1 MWRLEL
7 VGLDGATVFLPS
19 EQVGSTVG
27 ALRQWE
33 AARAGLPSPSLLR
46 LKSGNRNLSSDDA
59 PLAEVDA
66 SVHAMLRLPGGTHP
80 MDAMCRAFPADPQRA
95 VLEKKKNQ
103 AMAEKNR
110 AEAATQVNEL
120 LKRKLEAAKFE
131 AYPAPQTAAS
141 AADDATYRAKL
152 EKQRR
157 KLMDGGSDS
166 DSSVSVFDPFMSK
179 KAKKEM
185 KKREKKDK
193 KDKKE
198 RKRDKKDKKDKK
210 EKKEKKEKKKR
221 ERESSSDE
229 SDSSDSDD
237 EVERKHR
244 EEKHEK
250 KKKHKK
256 EKKKKEKRQREG
268 GGQSDGHSSDAEDK
282 DERKK
287 SKGGD

>member
-1 MWRLEL
+1 MSRLEL

-46 LKSGNRNLSSDDA
+46 LKSGSRDLSSDEA
-59 PLAEVDA
+59 PLADVCA
-66 SVHAMLRLPGGTHP
+66 SVHALLRLPGGTHP

-95 VLEKKKNQ
+95 ILKKNI
-103 AMAEKNR
+103 
-110 AEAATQVNEL
+110 
-120 LKRKLEAAKFE
+120 EAAKYE

-141 AADDATYRAKL
+141 ANDDAKYKAKL
-152 EKQRR
+152 DRQRR
-157 KLMDGGSDS
+157 KLMEGGSDS

-193 KDKKE
+193 K
-198 RKRDKKDKKDKK
+198 
-210 EKKEKKEKKKR
+210 EKKKR

-229 SDSSDSDD
+229 SDSSSSSDSD
-237 EVERKHR
+237 
-244 EEKHEK
+244 
-250 KKKHKK
+250 
-256 EKKKKEKRQREG
+256 
-268 GGQSDGHSSDAEDK
+268 SDSD
-282 DERKK
+282 
-287 SKGGD
+287 S